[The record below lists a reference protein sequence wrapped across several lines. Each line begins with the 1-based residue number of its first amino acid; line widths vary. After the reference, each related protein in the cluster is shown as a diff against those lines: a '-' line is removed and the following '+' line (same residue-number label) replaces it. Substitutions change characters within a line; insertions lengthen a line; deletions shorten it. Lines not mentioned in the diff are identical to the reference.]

1 MEKKK
6 ILSKLN
12 FKDYNNEVEEILE
25 KKSFSSNVKNL
36 LLSMFYK
43 IEVAYKDYLVT
54 KRDVTEKDGF
64 IESIIY
70 TIKEECNT
78 IELINPTENQE
89 DILAKNNVYFMVE
102 PENKKIVTYTNE
114 QCLYHAI
121 LKMSKKNF
129 YITKEYE
136 IFEEAWKTM
145 LEIGYELDKK
155 EIITSFDGWSWNIQL
170 DVTGNSIY
178 NLIYQNLRFLLGN
191 TFLYEWKRDRRKT
204 TDYIGKIRKVSE
216 ELYIQICKLCI
227 LLECQNEEKKQKL
240 LHKLT
245 QTKIELEKL
254 ENKNEFLQEIY
265 EEKKK
270 IKDKVKI
277 IDKFLN
283 NKDLLTE
290 ELENKNAKLPNDEK
304 IISISSLEDML
315 EEERKTLMQK
325 LQEYNQLL
333 DPKNYIAKVNQLKE
347 KIQMIE
353 SLPIDYI
360 AEDKIEQ
367 YIINLQKTFIKCINY
382 VIDKIDLK
390 KDFVELIYKFR
401 YYQFIQVHINNKT
414 TRISEIP
421 ELKELIE
428 KIQKQIITK
437 ACKNR
442 VLQIVNQDID
452 YNYKI
457 ISKIMDTKIVDMESI
472 AILLEKKETN
482 LYIYIYDKEIIDK
495 TEKIPYEKQDEYSV
509 KFNKK
514 LKLFL

>member
-1 MEKKK
+1 MEKKN

-54 KRDVTEKDGF
+54 KRDVTGKDGF

-70 TIKEECNT
+70 TIKEECDV
-78 IELINPTENQE
+78 IELINPTEKQE
-89 DILAKNNVYFMVE
+89 DILAQNNVYFMVE
-102 PENKKIVTYTNE
+102 PRNKKIITYTNE
-114 QCLYHAI
+114 QCLFHAI
-121 LKMSKKNF
+121 LRMSKKNF

-170 DVTGNSIY
+170 DVTGNSLY

-191 TFLYEWKRDRRKT
+191 TFLYEWKRDRRLSV
-204 TDYIGKIRKVSE
+204 DYIEKIRKVSE
-216 ELYIQICKLCI
+216 DMYFQICNICVFLA
-227 LLECQNEEKKQKL
+227 CQNKEKKQKIL
-240 LHKLT
+240 QKL
-245 QTKIELEKL
+245 KEIKAELGKL
-254 ENKNEFLQEIY
+254 ENKNEFLQKIY

-277 IDKFLN
+277 IDKLLN
-283 NKDLLTE
+283 NKDLLAE
-290 ELENKNAKLPNDEK
+290 ELEDKNAKLPDDRK
-304 IISISSLEDML
+304 IISISSLEDIL
-315 EEERKTLMQK
+315 EEERKSLMQK

-333 DPKNYIAKVNQLKE
+333 DPKNYVKKVNQLKE
-347 KIQMIE
+347 KIKIVE
-353 SLPIDYI
+353 NLPINHITDREIY
-360 AEDKIEQ
+360 E
-367 YIINLQKTFIKCINY
+367 YVINLQKTFINCISY
-382 VIDKIDLK
+382 AIDKIELK
-390 KDFVELIYKFR
+390 KDFIELIYKFR
-401 YYQFIQVHINNKT
+401 YYQSIPIYINGKNNCI
-414 TRISEIP
+414 RELP

-428 KIQKQIITK
+428 KTQKQMITK
-437 ACKNR
+437 ACKNK
-442 VLQIVNQDID
+442 VLQIINQDID

-457 ISKIMDTKIVDMESI
+457 ISEIMDTTIIDMESI
-472 AILLEKKETN
+472 MISLEKEDAMLN
-482 LYIYIYDKEIIDK
+482 IHIYDKEIIDK
-495 TEKIPYEKQDEYSV
+495 TEKIPYEKQEEYSV

>member
-89 DILAKNNVYFMVE
+89 DMLAKNNVYFMVE

-191 TFLYEWKRDRRKT
+191 TFLYEWKRDRRKN

-245 QTKIELEKL
+245 QTKIE
-254 ENKNEFLQEIY
+254 
-265 EEKKK
+265 
-270 IKDKVKI
+270 
-277 IDKFLN
+277 
-283 NKDLLTE
+283 
-290 ELENKNAKLPNDEK
+290 
-304 IISISSLEDML
+304 
-315 EEERKTLMQK
+315 
-325 LQEYNQLL
+325 
-333 DPKNYIAKVNQLKE
+333 
-347 KIQMIE
+347 
-353 SLPIDYI
+353 
-360 AEDKIEQ
+360 
-367 YIINLQKTFIKCINY
+367 
-382 VIDKIDLK
+382 
-390 KDFVELIYKFR
+390 
-401 YYQFIQVHINNKT
+401 
-414 TRISEIP
+414 
-421 ELKELIE
+421 
-428 KIQKQIITK
+428 
-437 ACKNR
+437 
-442 VLQIVNQDID
+442 
-452 YNYKI
+452 
-457 ISKIMDTKIVDMESI
+457 
-472 AILLEKKETN
+472 
-482 LYIYIYDKEIIDK
+482 
-495 TEKIPYEKQDEYSV
+495 
-509 KFNKK
+509 
-514 LKLFL
+514 